1 MYFNEKQTISVYDY
15 HDTTDQGGLSETNH
29 EISEIIN
36 ASYATSNASPSPC
49 WPNYQ
54 TSSENQNNFQANPN
68 ENNER
73 YENHIEI
80 INQDRYDMVCDD
92 ESFEEKINLTENY
105 GASHSATSNDGNGN
119 KVTPMN
125 NEKRCKVINELIA
138 TERDYLENLQIVKE
152 CFIYPMKQGN
162 ILIEDEMEIIFIN
175 WNDLALCTNRLYKSL
190 KIRRKMTTKKDINI
204 GDILCENVSMK

>member
-36 ASYATSNASPSPC
+36 ASYATSNVSPSPC
-49 WPNYQ
+49 WPNYL

-92 ESFEEKINLTENY
+92 ESFEEKSHLTENSARS
-105 GASHSATSNDGNGN
+105 GAFWVALDENFWPYHLDGVG
-119 KVTPMN
+119 
-125 NEKRCKVINELIA
+125 
-138 TERDYLENLQIVKE
+138 
-152 CFIYPMKQGN
+152 G
-162 ILIEDEMEIIFIN
+162 
-175 WNDLALCTNRLYKSL
+175 RL
-190 KIRRKMTTKKDINI
+190 
-204 GDILCENVSMK
+204 

>member
-1 MYFNEKQTISVYDY
+1 MEWLQIFDLSWKSCWDFILKTSYPKTISVYDY
-15 HDTTDQGGLSETNH
+15 HDTTDQGGLSENNH

-80 INQDRYDMVCDD
+80 INQDRYDLVCDD
-92 ESFEEKINLTENY
+92 DESTFEEIQAENKD
-105 GASHSATSNDGNGN
+105 ASQATSNDDTAG
-119 KVTPMN
+119 
-125 NEKRCKVINELIA
+125 
-138 TERDYLENLQIVKE
+138 
-152 CFIYPMKQGN
+152 
-162 ILIEDEMEIIFIN
+162 
-175 WNDLALCTNRLYKSL
+175 
-190 KIRRKMTTKKDINI
+190 
-204 GDILCENVSMK
+204 